1 MTALRISGTVSNAIP
16 LVKIGIL
23 HRDQKRMNRRLLCAL
38 TALLVLSWGAPLT
51 VAQDKPASEP
61 QKNAAE
67 KPADPDNKSGDASK
81 RVELNMLGKTDS
93 ASGESRRNENVQ
105 FNLVDNNALKELNIR
120 LGTTATI
127 VREISLANGYFGSE
141 FGNAPRAAITI
152 PTALKAGFH
161 GRVYE
166 THLNSVFSAR
176 SFFQVGD
183 VKPARENDYGF
194 NFGVNAWRNAKF
206 FMDASQQKIRG
217 VVNGNVL
224 VPKPDE
230 RTPLATDPAT
240 RAIVAKFLAAY
251 PAELPNRTDINARAL
266 NTNAPQAIDNNQAN
280 LRLDQQLTQRDQ
292 LALQYQFT
300 SQSVD
305 AFQLVAG
312 QNPDTQTKSHL
323 ARIAWTRNWNARTLS
338 SIVLSYDRLTSLLVP
353 EPNAVGNFVS
363 PAGLTSLGPDGT
375 IPLDRAQNHMRTAGQ
390 LRHTAGR
397 HEWLFGAALLRRQ
410 INGSETDV
418 HRGYFSFSNDFGADG
433 ITNLRLGR
441 PSQHIVSIGNIH
453 RGFRLWEAQVYAGDK
468 WQFKRNL
475 TLNYG
480 LRWQPVTK
488 PVEVQQL
495 NAFPYDSDWNN
506 VVPSFGFA
514 YRLPKH
520 NGVLRGA
527 YGTHFGEVFFVTFQ
541 QIRFSPPRNNKI
553 VVVAPPLVNP
563 LSAVS
568 QGSVQRPVIYALDP
582 ELATPYA
589 HQYNLS
595 WEPEWKSS
603 WRLQLGYVGSRSHK
617 LFSMW
622 YLNRARPVPGIEQI
636 TATINQR
643 RPDQSIT
650 DYRLVVNGSRGYF
663 DAARISLVVP
673 NWHRLTMDV
682 SYWFSK
688 ALDLGSTYTNTAN
701 ENDSR
706 VGRSQSEND
715 IHRDMKALSVF
726 DQTHSFLWRTTYA
739 IRAPKGT
746 QNLQQI
752 ASQLVNGWSLSTIVL
767 VKTGLPFNVVSGS
780 DAPGFGN
787 VDGNGADRP
796 NLLDTS
802 ILGRTIANPDT
813 SKQLLPRA
821 AFGYIKPTDALGN
834 LGRNVFRKGPI
845 RNVNAQIARSWG
857 FKHDLRLT
865 FRAESINLFNTPQ
878 FAEPGFELANP
889 NFGAITNTLNEGRT
903 FRFTLQVGW

>member
-1 MTALRISGTVSNAIP
+1 MKPSLILSFAFVCLLSNF
-16 LVKIGIL
+16 
-23 HRDQKRMNRRLLCAL
+23 
-38 TALLVLSWGAPLT
+38 LSA
-51 VAQDKPASEP
+51 VAQTSVPPPVTERKDTERKDELDP
-61 QKNAAE
+61 KAA
-67 KPADPDNKSGDASK
+67 DANK
-81 RVELNMLGKTDS
+81 RVELNMLGKTDAS
-93 ASGESRRNENVQ
+93 SGESRRNENIQ

-127 VREISLANGYFGSE
+127 VREFSPVSGYFGSE
-141 FGNAPRAAITI
+141 FGNAPRAAITV
-152 PTALKAGFH
+152 PAALKAGFH
-161 GRVYE
+161 GRLFE
-166 THLNSVFSAR
+166 NHLYSDFRAR
-176 SFFQVGD
+176 AFFQVGD
-183 VKPARENDYGF
+183 VKPARENEYGF
-194 NFGVNAWRNAKF
+194 NFGVNAWRNAKLF
-206 FMDASQQKIRG
+206 VDASQQKIRG

-280 LRLDQQLTQRDQ
+280 LRLDQQLTKQDQ

-300 SQSVD
+300 SQKVD

-323 ARIAWTRNWNARTLS
+323 ARLAWTRSWSARTVS
-338 SIVLSYDRLTSLLVP
+338 SVVLSYDRLTSLLVP
-353 EPNAVGNFVS
+353 EPNAVGNYVS
-363 PAGLTSLGPDGT
+363 PSGLTSLGPDGT
-375 IPLDRAQNHMRTAGQ
+375 IPLDRAQNHIRTAAQ
-390 LRHTAGR
+390 LRHGAGR
-397 HEWLFGAALLRRQ
+397 HEWLLGGTLLRRQ

-418 HRGYFSFSNDFGADG
+418 HRGYFSFSNDFGTDG

-453 RGFRLWEAQVYAGDK
+453 RGFRLWETQLYAGDK
-468 WQFKRNL
+468 WQFNSNL

-488 PVEVQQL
+488 PVEVQQR
-495 NAFPYDSDWNN
+495 NVIPYDTDWNN
-506 VVPSFGFA
+506 FAPSLGFA
-514 YRLPKH
+514 YRLPKRQ
-520 NGVLRGA
+520 GVLRAA

-541 QIRFSPPRNNKI
+541 QIRFSPPGSNKI

-568 QGSVQRPVIYALDP
+568 QGSVQRPVIYTLDP
-582 ELATPYA
+582 ELATPYS

-595 WEPEWKSS
+595 WEPDWNSS

-663 DAARISLVVP
+663 DAARLSLVAP
-673 NWHRLTMDV
+673 NWHGLTVDA

-706 VGRSQSEND
+706 VGRSQSENN
-715 IHRDMKALSVF
+715 IQRDMKALSVF
-726 DQTHSFLWRTTYA
+726 DQTHAFLWRTSYA
-739 IRAPKGT
+739 VRVPKGP
-746 QNLQQI
+746 QGFRRA
-752 ASQLVNGWSLSTIVL
+752 ASALVNGWTLSTVVL

-780 DAPGFGN
+780 DGPGYGN
-787 VDGNGADRP
+787 VDGNGGDRP
-796 NLLDTS
+796 NLLDVS
-802 ILGRTIANPDT
+802 ILGRTIADPDT
-813 SKQLLPRA
+813 SRLLLPRT
-821 AFGYIKPTDALGN
+821 AFAYMQPTDALGN

-845 RNVNAQIARSWG
+845 RNVNAALTRAWG

-865 FRAESINLFNTPQ
+865 VRAESINLFNTPQ
-878 FAEPGFELANP
+878 FAEPGAELANP
-889 NFGAITNTLNEGRT
+889 NFGAITNTLNDGRT
-903 FRFTLQVGW
+903 FRFGLQLGW